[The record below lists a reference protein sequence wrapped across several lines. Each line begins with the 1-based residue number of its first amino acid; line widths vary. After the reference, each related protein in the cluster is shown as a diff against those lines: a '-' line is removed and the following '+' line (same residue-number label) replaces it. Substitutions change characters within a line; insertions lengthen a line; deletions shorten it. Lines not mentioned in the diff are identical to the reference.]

1 MRGHA
6 VYFYMLKDDL
16 IESFKRVE
24 EKLRGLQYV
33 VHTTYKKP
41 NFEIFDS
48 IEKIT
53 DIGLITAIEPNYFIA

>member
-24 EKLRGLQYV
+24 EKLGGDFNMLFMIHIRNQNLKYLTV
-33 VHTTYKKP
+33 LKK
-41 NFEIFDS
+41 
-48 IEKIT
+48 
-53 DIGLITAIEPNYFIA
+53 